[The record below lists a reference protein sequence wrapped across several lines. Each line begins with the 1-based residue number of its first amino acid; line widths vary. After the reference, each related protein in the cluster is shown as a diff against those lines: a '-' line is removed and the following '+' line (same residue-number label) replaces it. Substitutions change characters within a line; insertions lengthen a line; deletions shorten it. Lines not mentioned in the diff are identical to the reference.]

1 MKSKLKALRALYFY
15 LFLGLLVF
23 SCTPTKELIIP
34 RSQIHYQLVERA
46 FVENNDTT
54 YVNELQFDPVAS
66 ATDFQSAMY
75 NNFGKWDVKYDGK
88 YNPNIAQIT
97 WEHCK
102 LLGTEEEFYI
112 LTDGEESATEYFSA
126 VMVFDQKGKDLLTK
140 DNPNRDLLIERLIVI
155 MQNKGPH
162 RNL

>member
-1 MKSKLKALRALYFY
+1 MKIWLAFNIVLV
-15 LFLGLLVF
+15 VF
-23 SCTPTKELIIP
+23 SCTPTKELIIL

-88 YNPNIAQIT
+88 YNPNIAQIIIKIIVS
-97 WEHCK
+97 HC
-102 LLGTEEEFYI
+102 F
-112 LTDGEESATEYFSA
+112 A
-126 VMVFDQKGKDLLTK
+126 
-140 DNPNRDLLIERLIVI
+140 
-155 MQNKGPH
+155 
-162 RNL
+162 

>member
-1 MKSKLKALRALYFY
+1 MKSLIIN
-15 LFLGLLVF
+15 LVSILTLT

-46 FVENNDTT
+46 FVEKNDTT

-88 YNPNIAQIT
+88 YNPNIAQIV

-126 VMVFDQKGKDLLTK
+126 VMVFDQNGKDLLTK
-140 DNPNRDLLIERLIVI
+140 DNPSRDLLIERLIII

-162 RNL
+162 KNL